1 MKYLSFI
8 LLIAFGLGCNS
19 PSPQNLNKEKKII
32 LIAGKKSHG
41 PEEHEYI
48 KTVRL
53 IKAMLLKARNVSGIS
68 CEIVYNGW
76 PEDPQILDDADLIL
90 MISDGQDGDLF
101 SPVPFMYPDRMAIM
115 EKQMKRG
122 CGFSV
127 LHFSTFA
134 PDKWGEEMLTWG
146 GGYFDW
152 QDDTGERNWYSNIKI
167 LDTTVQLATPSHPIS
182 NGVQPEFRLKD
193 EFYYNIRF
201 READP
206 RLVPILSVPALKSD
220 QDLGEVVAWA
230 VEREDGGRGFS
241 TTTNHFFETW
251 MYPQYRKMML
261 NGIVWAAGGEVP
273 PEGVEAPFLP
283 SRTVTLDLYGAERK
297 GLILTG
303 EDHPAHNWRETTPLI
318 KEALEESGSI
328 YMDVSTDIED
338 LQYYDLE
345 DYDFLVMNYCNWED
359 STGLSETGKRKL
371 LEFVAYGKGLIV
383 LHFSNGAF
391 HYSLPHGEDS
401 DWPSYRELV
410 NSVWDHDKGSGHDK
424 YGKFLVK
431 PTTFVHPITLGMNS
445 FEVED
450 ELYYNQK
457 SQVKRLPLLVAF
469 SKDTKRDEPLAWA
482 YEYGRG
488 GVFQMLLGH
497 SAETYKNPEIRKML
511 LRAAEWVAGD
521 KDK

>member
-1 MKYLSFI
+1 MKYFYLI
-8 LLIAFGLGCNS
+8 LLFIFCIGCTNTKTGQ
-19 PSPQNLNKEKKII
+19 PENKKKIV

-41 PEEHEYI
+41 PKQHEYI
-48 KTVRL
+48 KTIRL
-53 IKAMLLKARNVSGIS
+53 IKGMLQKASNVSGIS
-68 CEIVYNGW
+68 CELVYNGW
-76 PEDPQILDDADLIL
+76 PEDPSILDDADLIL

-127 LHFSTFA
+127 IHFSTFA
-134 PDKWGEEMLTWG
+134 PNEWGEEILEWG

-152 QDDTGERNWYSNIKI
+152 QDDEGERNWYSQIKI
-167 LDTTVQLATPSHPIS
+167 LDTTVQLASPDHPIS
-182 NGVQPEFRLKD
+182 NGVRPEFSLKD

-201 READP
+201 RENDP
-206 RLVPILSVPALKSD
+206 RLVPVLSVPALEGD
-220 QDLGEVVAWA
+220 QSLGGVVAWA

-241 TTTNHFFETW
+241 TTTNHFFATW
-251 MYPQYRKMML
+251 WHPEYRKMML

-283 SRTVTLDLYGAERK
+283 SRTLTLELYGAERK
-297 GLILTG
+297 GLLLTG
-303 EDHPAHNWRETTPLI
+303 DDHPAHNWQETTPLI
-318 KEALEESGSI
+318 KEALEKTGTI

-345 DYDFLVMNYCNWED
+345 DYDFLVLNYCNWKD
-359 STGLSETGKRKL
+359 STGLSDISKDRL
-371 LEFVAYGKGLIV
+371 MRFVSYGRGLIV
-383 LHFSNGAF
+383 LHFANGAF
-391 HYSLPHGEDS
+391 HYSLPHGEGS
-401 DWPSYRELV
+401 DWPGYRDLV
-410 NSVWDHDKGSGHDK
+410 NSVWDHDNGSAHDK
-424 YGKFLVK
+424 FGKFLVK

-445 FEVED
+445 FEIED

-457 SQVKRLPLLVAF
+457 SKIKRLPLLVAF
-469 SKDTKRDEPLAWA
+469 SKDTKQDEPLAWA

-497 SAETYKNPEIRKML
+497 SEKTYQHPEIQQML
-511 LRAAEWVAGD
+511 LRAAEWVSGD
-521 KDK
+521 L